1 MIGNDL
7 VRYLWITS
15 FAILAA
21 GAAFLAGAMF
31 GALGPIALVC
41 GLLLLWTGVVK
52 IVVLRIW
59 KQSLA
64 SPGSSLRAD
73 GAETMGRSPG

>member
-1 MIGNDL
+1 
-7 VRYLWITS
+7 VRYLWMTS

-21 GAAFLAGAMF
+21 GAALLAGAIF

-41 GLLLLWTGVVK
+41 GLLLVWTGVVK

-59 KQSLA
+59 KRSLA
-64 SPGSSLRAD
+64 SPGSSHRAD
-73 GAETMGRSPG
+73 GAETLSRSPG